1 MSNGKNAV
9 REAEVKLE
17 KLVEDVIQ
25 HSTYTFEPQTVEGK
39 KLKHFMSETLPSWL
53 YRNIRYVFVTWL
65 VLMISIYS
73 YIKIDQLTNEIFVL
87 KSENGKQIALNSEIS
102 SQKVEIEK
110 LQRTLEMGSFVM
122 VNRNTLLNDL
132 KNRFYSMSP
141 EIANRIVDTII
152 SEAKKYNMNP
162 LVLYSV
168 GSVESSH
175 RFWLEHDKVKID
187 VDGKSILARAVGWGG
202 VMWEHHSKLLIEKGI
217 ARNRSDLFYPE
228 ANIKATAAIYNMY
241 FNMEKKDGV
250 NSQEVSAQRRYF
262 GGNYKEYSD
271 KIQEQVA
278 ILVKSEVYR

>member
-1 MSNGKNAV
+1 MINGKNV
-9 REAEVKLE
+9 REQEEKLE
-17 KLVEDVIQ
+17 KIVVDVIEN
-25 HSTYTFEPQTVEGK
+25 SNYTFTPQTEEGK
-39 KLKHFMSETLPSWL
+39 KLKYFMKVTLPKWL
-53 YRNIRYVFVTWL
+53 FKNIRYVFVTCL
-65 VLMISIYS
+65 VLFISSYS
-73 YIKIDQLTNEIFVL
+73 YIQINGLNAEINML
-87 KSENGKQIALNSEIS
+87 KSENGKQMALNTEIS
-102 SQKVEIEK
+102 TLKNENDR
-110 LQRTLEMGSFVM
+110 LQSTIDMGSFVM
-122 VNRNTLLNDL
+122 VNRETLLNDL

-141 EIANRIVDTII
+141 EIADKIINSII

-162 LVLYSV
+162 LVLYAV

-175 RFWLEHDKVKID
+175 RFWLEHDKVKIEI
-187 VDGKSILARAVGWGG
+187 DGKSIIARAVGWGG
-202 VMWEHHSKLLIEKGI
+202 VMWEHHSKLLIEQGI

-228 ANIKATAAIYNMY
+228 ANIKATAAIYNYY